1 MPTDPVTTASANPR
15 LGGGVVASLQDLF
28 AGWRINYGHAGAT
41 FCADG
46 LIGED
51 ERAWLRAE
59 PRILF
64 LSKETNDRDGVMAA
78 SGYDL
83 CRLLRDSHEFR
94 QNVKTFERTL
104 AAWSLGLQ
112 SRRAGRRLSYDQA
125 NENAESAAAAFRAS
139 AVMNLKKQ
147 PGRAQCKVR
156 ELISAAERDR
166 FWIEREIEILSP
178 TVVVCCGTFRVVAR
192 VLGGF
197 DSVGGAA
204 RCHLRNG
211 MLWVDHWH
219 PCALR
224 GAAAKYDRLMDAC
237 EAFMGR
243 ETAE

>member
-1 MPTDPVTTASANPR
+1 MTALDGWENFY
-15 LGGGVVASLQDLF
+15 VI
-28 AGWRINYGHAGAT
+28 AGSSAGA
-41 FCADG
+41 
-46 LIGED
+46 LIG
-51 ERAWLRAE
+51 LQ
-59 PRILF
+59 F
-64 LSKETNDRDGVMAA
+64 VVMT
-78 SGYDL
+78 
-83 CRLLRDSHEFR
+83 LL
-94 QNVKTFERTL
+94 
-104 AAWSLGLQ
+104 
-112 SRRAGRRLSYDQA
+112 
-125 NENAESAAAAFRAS
+125 AAAFRAS

-147 PGRAQCKVR
+147 PGTAQCKVR

-243 ETAE
+243 ETSE